1 MVCTISNSNY
11 ANMYTSQLYTKKEII
26 FQIIFLI
33 LINYDTTHDNMHY
46 IARAA
51 STHMTY
57 SMNVFVISSFFIYCS
72 TKTNQT
78 MQLKGTKLK
87 C

>member
-11 ANMYTSQLYTKKEII
+11 ANMHTSQLYTKKEII

-46 IARAA
+46 IA
-51 STHMTY
+51 SL
-57 SMNVFVISSFFIYCS
+57 NVFEFLLILFTAPAKLTKQCS
-72 TKTNQT
+72 
-78 MQLKGTKLK
+78 
-87 C
+87 